1 MTLRTA
7 VCIYHKGRLAVAHR
21 TTGTPNDDDGGIGV
35 LKFLWQPG
43 NIERLRKGLQHVA
56 TLTPEG
62 RKAVQAFPP
71 GGMDLLETIAQ
82 ATAEKPVPIWLDVD
96 FATGCWCD
104 WAYLVNLDQN
114 TFEVYLLGGRGYLQ
128 WEFLKDSSTQLS
140 RFAGVDGPA
149 GPSLLKGFSFSQLP
163 ATKEEFIG
171 ALVAVIKEREILV
184 DGYKWA
190 RSLHDRHG
198 TFIL

>member
-7 VCIYHKGRLAVAHR
+7 VCIYHRGRLAVAER
-21 TTGTPNDDDGGIGV
+21 STGTGTPHDDDGGIGV

-62 RKAVQAFPP
+62 RKEVRAFSG

-82 ATAEKPVPIWLDVD
+82 ATAEKPVPIWLNVD
-96 FATGCWCD
+96 FAISVWCD

-114 TFEVYLLGGRGYLQ
+114 TFEVYVLGERGYLP
-128 WEFLKDSSTQLS
+128 KDSSTQLS
-140 RFAGVDGPA
+140 RFAGVDEPGATGATGTA
-149 GPSLLKGFSFSQLP
+149 GATGVTGAVMTRTLL
-163 ATKEEFIG
+163 
-171 ALVAVIKEREILV
+171 
-184 DGYKWA
+184 WA
-190 RSLHDRHG
+190 GHDRPGVINRRKRHG
-198 TFIL
+198 HGGRCAEYPR